1 LLRGSVFTDL
11 HGGVNGLSGNRPGW
25 AVCALCILLW
35 GGGWVAGMYVDAPYP
50 VLVYACGLL
59 CSQSLVVFQGVALIP
74 PVFIR
79 AWAAS
84 LGRTR
89 LLVIAGSRLAC
100 GDRGCL
106 SLSRLSLA
114 WVQPSLD
121 VTFTKDRNGAS
132 MNSIDAR
139 YSHARSQQ
147 PPTRKPPSPEPN
159 ASTCHHLRLAPLS
172 CILSS
177 SWEELSVPM
186 SSSKGSR
193 GMEERTH
200 SSRSTTFPP

>member
-1 LLRGSVFTDL
+1 VGGRYVRGCAV
-11 HGGVNGLSGNRPGW
+11 PGP
-25 AVCALCILLW
+25 CLCV
-35 GGGWVAGMYVDAPYP
+35 WVA
-50 VLVYACGLL
+50 LF
-59 CSQSLVVFQGVALIP
+59 SSLVVFQGVALIP

-84 LGRTR
+84 SGRTR

-100 GDRGCL
+100 GDRGCP

-114 WVQPSLD
+114 WAQPSLD

-159 ASTCHHLRLAPLS
+159 ASTCHHLRLTPPSCVSSPWEKLS
-172 CILSS
+172 A
-177 SWEELSVPM
+177 PM
-186 SSSKGSR
+186 SSSKESR
-193 GMEERTH
+193 GMGERTH
-200 SSRSTTFPP
+200 FK